1 MLEPPHRTS
10 VAAPTV
16 RSGPGGRI
24 ERLDGLHERSERR
37 QRDPAADLPD
47 PSALVRDPGVDQG
60 VHAKQLEG
68 VERPVE
74 TYGLFIKANSSIHGP
89 SQGIARILPHRKLLI
104 DGRHVESVSG
114 HAFKTLNP
122 ATEEVIA
129 TVAEGNEVDVDLAVA
144 AARRA
149 FEGPWRTM
157 RAADRGKILFRL
169 VELMKQHADEIA
181 ALESLDAGKPIAG
194 VLRQD
199 LPAAIDTLTY
209 YAGWADKMTGEVVPV
224 RDDALTYT
232 VREPVGVVAVIVP
245 WNFPLMIGMWKLAPA
260 LACGCTVVMKPAELT
275 SLSAL
280 RIGELALEAGLPPG
294 VLNIVTGPGRVV
306 GDALVNHP
314 DVDKVTFTG
323 SPGVGRGILRGA
335 AGNFKRVSLELGGKS
350 ANVIFDDADLD
361 AATKAAASGIFFN
374 AGQVCS
380 AGSRV
385 LVQEKVYDDVVARLA
400 QRAQSLRIGDP
411 SDRATSLGPVISEK
425 QMKGILDYVDIG
437 QKEGASLVTGGERV
451 GDRGYFLSPAVFA
464 NVEHEMRIS
473 QEEIF
478 GPVVSVIKFRDEA
491 DALRIANGTAY
502 SLAAGVWSRDI
513 GRVQRFAKRANAG
526 TVWLNTYGYTDVRL
540 PWGGA
545 RDSGFGREH
554 GSAAIE
560 NFTEPKA
567 VWMNLN
573 V

>member
-1 MLEPPHRTS
+1 MS
-10 VAAPTV
+10 VAYDYERDRRAPT
-16 RSGPGGRI
+16 I
-24 ERLDGLHERSERR
+24 
-37 QRDPAADLPD
+37 RDEL
-47 PSALVRDPGVDQG
+47 
-60 VHAKQLEG
+60 
-68 VERPVE
+68 
-74 TYGLFIKANSSIHGP
+74 
-89 SQGIARILPHRKLLI
+89 LLI
-104 DGRHVESVSG
+104 DGARVRSLSG
-114 HAFKTLNP
+114 NTFKSLNP
-122 ATEEVIA
+122 ATEQVIA
-129 TVAEGNEVDVDLAVA
+129 AVAEGNEADVDRAVA

-157 RAADRGKILFRL
+157 RAAERGHILLRWA
-169 VELMKQHADEIA
+169 ELLKQHADEIV

-199 LPAAIDTLTY
+199 FPAAIDTLTY
-209 YAGWADKMTGEVVPV
+209 YAGWADKISGDVVSA

-232 VREPVGVVAVIVP
+232 MREPVGVVAAIVP

-260 LACGCTVVMKPAELT
+260 LACGCTMVMKPAELT

-280 RIGELALEAGLPPG
+280 RIGELALEAGLPKG

-323 SPGVGRGILRGA
+323 SPGVGRGIMKGA

-350 ANVIFDDADLD
+350 ANVIFDDANLE
-361 AATKAAASGIFFN
+361 AAAKAAAAGIFFN

-385 LVQEKVYDDVVARLA
+385 LVQENAYDEVVERLVARA
-400 QRAQSLRIGDP
+400 ESLRIGDP
-411 SDRATSLGPVISEK
+411 ADHATALGPVISEK
-425 QMKGILDYVDIG
+425 QMRSILDYVEIG
-437 QKEGASLVTGGERV
+437 KHEGALLATGGARV
-451 GDRGYFLSPAVFA
+451 GDRGYFISPAVFA
-464 NVEHEMRIS
+464 NVAYEMRIS

-478 GPVVSVIKFRDEA
+478 GPIVSVIRFKDEA

-502 SLAAGVWSRDI
+502 SLAAGVWSADM
-513 GRVQRFAKRANAG
+513 GRVQRFAKKARAG
-526 TVWLNTYGYTDVRL
+526 TVWINTYGYTDVRL
-540 PWGGA
+540 PWGGE
-545 RDSGFGREH
+545 RDSGLGREH
-554 GSAAIE
+554 GTAALD

>member
-1 MLEPPHRTS
+1 MMS
-10 VAAPTV
+10 VAYDYERDFSHTPTV
-16 RSGPGGRI
+16 RD
-24 ERLDGLHERSERR
+24 EL
-37 QRDPAADLPD
+37 
-47 PSALVRDPGVDQG
+47 
-60 VHAKQLEG
+60 
-68 VERPVE
+68 
-74 TYGLFIKANSSIHGP
+74 
-89 SQGIARILPHRKLLI
+89 LLI
-104 DGRHVESVSG
+104 DGARVRSLSG
-114 HAFKTLNP
+114 KTFKSLNP
-122 ATEEVIA
+122 ATEQVIA
-129 TVAEGNEVDVDLAVA
+129 TIAEGNELDVDRAVA

-157 RAADRGKILFRL
+157 RAAERGHILL
-169 VELMKQHADEIA
+169 KWAELLKQHADEIA
-181 ALESLDAGKPIAG
+181 ALESLDAGKPISA

-199 LPAAIDTLTY
+199 FPAAIDTLTY
-209 YAGWADKMTGEVVPV
+209 YAGWADKISGDVVST

-232 VREPVGVVAVIVP
+232 VREPVGVVAAIVP

-280 RIGELALEAGLPPG
+280 RIGELALEAGLPKG

-323 SPGVGRGILRGA
+323 SPGVGRGIMKGA

-350 ANVIFDDADLD
+350 ANVIFDDANLE
-361 AATKAAASGIFFN
+361 AAAKAAAAGIFFN

-385 LVQEKVYDDVVARLA
+385 LVQENAYDEVVERLVARA
-400 QRAQSLRIGDP
+400 ESLRIGDP
-411 SDRATSLGPVISEK
+411 ADRATVLGPVISEK
-425 QMKGILDYVDIG
+425 QMRSILDYVEIG
-437 QKEGASLVTGGERV
+437 KNEGAHLATGGARV
-451 GDRGYFLSPAVFA
+451 GDRGYFISPAVFA
-464 NVEHEMRIS
+464 NVAHEMRIS

-478 GPVVSVIKFRDEA
+478 GPVVSVIKFKDEA

-502 SLAAGVWSRDI
+502 SLAAGVWSPDM
-513 GRVQRFAKRANAG
+513 GRVQRFAKKARAG
-526 TVWLNTYGYTDVRL
+526 TVWINTYGYTDVRL
-540 PWGGA
+540 PWGGE
-545 RDSGFGREH
+545 RDSGLGREH
-554 GSAAIE
+554 GTAALD

>member
-1 MLEPPHRTS
+1 MMS
-10 VAAPTV
+10 IAYD
-16 RSGPGGRI
+16 RSF
-24 ERLDGLHERSERR
+24 E
-37 QRDPAADLPD
+37 PAA
-47 PSALVRDPGVDQG
+47 SAPM
-60 VHAKQLEG
+60 
-68 VERPVE
+68 
-74 TYGLFIKANSSIHGP
+74 
-89 SQGIARILPHRKLLI
+89 HRRLLI
-104 DGRHVESVSG
+104 DGQHVESVSG
-114 HAFKTLNP
+114 RSFKTLDP

-129 TVAEGNEVDVDLAVA
+129 TIAEGNAADVDRAVA

-149 FEGPWRTM
+149 FEGPWSTM
-157 RAADRGKILFRL
+157 RPAERGQILFRL
-169 VELMKQHADEIA
+169 VELMKQHADELA
-181 ALESLDAGKPIAG
+181 ELESRDAGKPIAA

-209 YAGWADKMTGEVVPV
+209 YAGWADKIHGEVVPT
-224 RDDALTYT
+224 RSDALTYT
-232 VREPVGVVAVIVP
+232 LREPVGVVGVVVP

-294 VLNIVTGPGRVV
+294 VLNIVPGPGRVV

-314 DVDKVTFTG
+314 DVDKITFTG

-361 AATKAAASGIFFN
+361 AATKAAAAGIFFN

-385 LVQEKVYDDVVARLA
+385 LAQEKVYDEVVERIAARA
-400 QRAQSLRIGDP
+400 RAIRIGDP
-411 SDRATSLGPVISEK
+411 ADRATALGPVISEK
-425 QMKGILDYVDIG
+425 QMKAILGYVDVG
-437 QKEGASLVTGGERV
+437 RKEGASLVTGGERV
-451 GDRGYFLSPAVFA
+451 GDRGYFISPTVFA
-464 NVEHEMRIS
+464 GVAHEMRIS

-478 GPVVSVIKFRDEA
+478 GPVVSVIRFKDEA

-513 GRVQRFAKRANAG
+513 GRVQRFARKAKAG
-526 TVWLNTYGYTDVRL
+526 TVWINTYGYTDVRL

-554 GSAAIE
+554 GTAAIE